1 MRSALSFLTVF
12 GGVAP
17 PDARAARW
25 FAPVG
30 ALLGGILGV
39 AWWGAERLWPALLA
53 TVLVVIL
60 DAALTG
66 MLHLDGLADS
76 ADGLLAPLH
85 RDRRLAAM
93 RDPGIGAFGVVGL
106 VSVMLLR
113 VGALASLAPDVLL
126 VAGLWAASR
135 GLMAVVMA
143 TVPYARPEGGL
154 PTAFGAASAPT
165 ATGARGK
172 APGERGRPGPTVAG
186 LGAVAAL
193 AVAAAAGGF
202 PAGLAAAGGL
212 VAGVAAVVVLAQR
225 RLGGYTGDVLGAAG
239 VVGETCALLLAALEL

>member
-1 MRSALSFLTVF
+1 MRSALAFLTVV
-12 GGVAP
+12 GGAAP

-30 ALLGGILGV
+30 ALIGGILGV

-53 TVLVVIL
+53 AVVVVIL

-76 ADGLLAPLH
+76 ADGLLAPLD

-93 RDPGIGAFGVVGL
+93 RDARIGAFGVVGL

-126 VAGLWAASR
+126 VTGLWAASR
-135 GLMAVVMA
+135 GLMALVMA

-154 PTAFGAASAPT
+154 ATAFGAASAP
-165 ATGARGK
+165 AGPGEH
-172 APGERGRPGPTVAG
+172 GERGGPGLIARGVGT
-186 LGAVAAL
+186 LLAL
-193 AVAAAAGGF
+193 AVAAVAGGF
-202 PAGLAAAGGL
+202 PAGLAAAVGL
-212 VAGVAAVVVLAQR
+212 VGAGGAVVVLAQR